1 MDFVLVEESQ
11 RRRVA
16 RVNANC
22 NTSRLRVSAVNSYIE
37 CLIKSQLH
45 LNLRNS
51 SLRRLVLPGIIL
63 QSVLIGGGYAT
74 GREIVEYGGKFGA
87 AGWISG
93 LAIFFGFSLIAFL
106 SMEASRYWQVYDYKS
121 LLKKLIGPG
130 WIAYEIVY
138 LLLAVLIIAVMASAA
153 GEILYQT
160 LSFPNWIGVVLIT
173 VIVGSLNYKGEET
186 IAKLETIGSVA
197 LFVAYF
203 IFTFT
208 VFSNKSGEIATVFSD
223 WNTSYM
229 TDAPALGLLLWTGI
243 LYVGYNLAVYPAS
256 FFTFKNLTSRKDSFI
271 AAIIAGLLMTIPWFL
286 TYFAIMAYYP
296 GKEVLDST
304 VPWLK
309 MLAGFKPILIWIFGI
324 VVGWTLIETA
334 TGMIHAFI
342 SRIETEAEQKGSP
355 LKKITKAWISLAA
368 LLSALLLAQVGI
380 IALVAKG
387 YTFMAYAMIAVYA
400 VPLLVLSGRFLKAK

>member
-1 MDFVLVEESQ
+1 VTTTAS
-11 RRRVA
+11 
-16 RVNANC
+16 
-22 NTSRLRVSAVNSYIE
+22 SSW
-37 CLIKSQLH
+37 IKRIL
-45 LNLRNS
+45 
-51 SLRRLVLPGIIL
+51 LPGIIL

-106 SMEASRYWQVYDYKS
+106 SIEASRYWKVFDYKS

-153 GEILYQT
+153 GEILHQT
-160 LSFPNWIGVVLIT
+160 LNFNSWVGVVLI
-173 VIVGSLNYKGEET
+173 IVVVGFLNYKGEET

-197 LFVAYF
+197 LFIAYF
-203 IFTFT
+203 VFTFY
-208 VFSNKSGEIATVFSD
+208 VFGSKGDAILQTFRD
-223 WNTSYM
+223 WNTSYQ
-229 TDAPALGLLLWTGI
+229 TESPGIGILVWTGI

-256 FFTFKNLTSRKDSFI
+256 FFTFREIYSRKESI
-271 AAIIAGLLMTIPWFL
+271 VASIVAGLLMTIPWFL

-296 GKEVLDST
+296 DKSVLEST

-309 MLAGFKPILIWIFGI
+309 MLEEFNPVLIIVFGI

-342 SRIETEAEQKGSP
+342 SRVETEAIEKGAP
-355 LKKITKAWISLAA
+355 LKKITKAIISLGA
-368 LLSALLLAQVGI
+368 LIASLILAQVGI
-380 IALVAKG
+380 IDLVAKG
-387 YTFMAYAMIAVYA
+387 YTIMAYAMIAVYA
-400 VPLLVLSGRFLKAK
+400 VPLLILSGRFLKSN

>member
-1 MDFVLVEESQ
+1 MSNTAIASSAFK
-11 RRRVA
+11 RVF
-16 RVNANC
+16 
-22 NTSRLRVSAVNSYIE
+22 
-37 CLIKSQLH
+37 
-45 LNLRNS
+45 
-51 SLRRLVLPGIIL
+51 LPGIIL

-87 AGWISG
+87 SGWVSG

-106 SMEASRYWQVYDYKS
+106 SMEASRFWNVYDYKS

-153 GEILYQT
+153 GEILNQT
-160 LSFPNWIGVVLIT
+160 LNFNKWVGVVLIT
-173 VIVGSLNYKGEET
+173 VVVGFLNYKGEEM
-186 IAKLETIGSVA
+186 IAKLETIGSIA
-197 LFVAYF
+197 LFIAYF
-203 IFTFT
+203 VFTFS
-208 VFSNKSGEIATVFSD
+208 VFGSKGDVIMKAFSNWD
-223 WNTSYM
+223 TSYM
-229 TDAPALGLLLWTGI
+229 PEAPGIGILLWTGI

-256 FFTFKNLTSRKDSFI
+256 FFTFKDIYSRKESMM
-271 AAIIAGLLMTIPWFL
+271 AAIVSGLLMTIPWFL

-296 GKEVLDST
+296 DKNVLEST

-309 MLAGFKPILIWIFGI
+309 MLEEFNPILIAVFGV

-342 SRIETEAEQKGSP
+342 SRIETEAIEKGKP
-355 LKKITKAWISLAA
+355 LQNITKAYISLAA
-368 LLSALLLAQVGI
+368 LIASLILSQVGI
-380 IALVAKG
+380 IDLVAKG

-400 VPLLVLSGRFLKAK
+400 VPLLIFSGKFLKSK

>member
-1 MDFVLVEESQ
+1 M
-11 RRRVA
+11 
-16 RVNANC
+16 
-22 NTSRLRVSAVNSYIE
+22 T
-37 CLIKSQLH
+37 H
-45 LNLRNS
+45 PS
-51 SLRRLVLPGIIL
+51 SSGSWFKRIFLPGIIL

-87 AGWISG
+87 SGWISG
-93 LAIFFGFSLIAFL
+93 LAIFFGFSLITFL
-106 SMEASRYWQVYDYKS
+106 SIEASRYWKVYDYKS

-153 GEILYQT
+153 GEILNQT
-160 LSFPNWIGVVLIT
+160 LNFNNWVGVLLIT
-173 VIVGSLNYKGEET
+173 VVVGFLNYKGEDT
-186 IAKLETIGSVA
+186 IAKLESIGSIA

-208 VFSNKSGEIATVFSD
+208 VFTNKGGAIMQTFRD
-223 WNTSYM
+223 WNTDYLP
-229 TDAPALGLLLWTGI
+229 DAPGLGILLWTGI

-256 FFTFKNLTSRKDSFI
+256 FFTFKDIHSRTESLKAAFI
-271 AAIIAGLLMTIPWFL
+271 SGLLMTIPWFL

-296 GKEVLDST
+296 DKNVLEST

-309 MLAGFKPILIWIFGI
+309 MLSEFHPFLIAMFGV

-342 SRIETEAEQKGSP
+342 SRIETEANEKGTP
-355 LKKITKAWISLAA
+355 LKKITKAYISLAA
-368 LLSALLLAQVGI
+368 LIASLILAQVGI
-380 IALVAKG
+380 IDLVAKG
-387 YTFMAYAMIAVYA
+387 YTIMAYAMIAVYA
-400 VPLLVLSGRFLKAK
+400 VPLILLAGRFLKSK